1 LWAGLG
7 NVYLKS
13 ERWDEAIETYTKAV
27 ELQPENEINQ
37 LRLGYTYY
45 LKGDAAQDE
54 LTKQTFT
61 SYEES
66 NKAQAAVNEIYAAS
80 LPALEKA
87 YALNGTNMTT
97 IELLKSI
104 YYRLSYDD
112 EAMKAKYDQ
121 INAVYKEMNQ
131 Q

>member
-1 LWAGLG
+1 MLG
-7 NVYLKS
+7 DL
-13 ERWDEAIETYTKAV
+13 I
-27 ELQPENEINQ
+27 
-37 LRLGYTYY
+37 
-45 LKGDAAQDE
+45 GDAAQDE

-80 LPALEKA
+80 VPSLEKA
-87 YALNGTNMTT
+87 YELNGKNMTT

-112 EAMKAKYDQ
+112 ESMKAKYDQ
-121 INAVYKEMNQ
+121 INAVYKELSQ

>member
-1 LWAGLG
+1 MPQHNPLVLFP
-7 NVYLKS
+7 
-13 ERWDEAIETYTKAV
+13 
-27 ELQPENEINQ
+27 LQYHQ
-37 LRLGYTYY
+37 
-45 LKGDAAQDE
+45 
-54 LTKQTFT
+54 
-61 SYEES
+61 